1 MIILNKTKCVG
12 CGKCVEAC
20 PTEALYW
27 VEKEVFVREE
37 LCRSCG
43 ACMEACPKG
52 AISLNTFATQGRPM
66 VGVTGNRTMR
76 PMSIRHFPGGGRG
89 GRRRFGR
96 RGRHP

>member
-20 PTEALYW
+20 PTGALYW

-52 AISLNTFATQGRPM
+52 AISLNPFAFQGQTM
-66 VGVTGNRTMR
+66 AGFTENRVMR
-76 PMSIRHFPGGGRG
+76 SMSIRYFPGGGRG

-96 RGRHP
+96 RRRHS